1 MDKPKDNKKD
11 NGEKRSSHRR
21 GSSFPRSKP
30 EFDQKILNIRRVTRV
45 VAGGRR
51 FSFSVA
57 LVAGD
62 KKGSV
67 GLGLGKAGDT
77 ALAIN
82 KAVRNAKKN
91 IVKLNLTKTMSIP
104 HELSAKFSS
113 SKVMLIPN
121 KGRGLVAGSVIR
133 DIVKLSGMKDVTGKI
148 ISNSKNKLN
157 NAKAV
162 IQALSTISS
171 KYTKPIPYEIA
182 DAVIAKNILPE
193 KDIINNKKDRI
204 VGRGGRHGKTSGRG
218 GKGQTARSGNKRRP
232 ELRDIIKRLPKN
244 RGYQFKSIQKS
255 FILQGGQKALPGEK
269 FSEIRNRLN
278 IKGKKIK
285 LK

>member
-1 MDKPKDNKKD
+1 M
-11 NGEKRSSHRR
+11 EKAKEKTSERKGGGRR
-21 GSSFPRSKP
+21 NSSFGRVKP
-30 EFDQKILNIRRVTRV
+30 EFDQKIINIRRVTRV

-91 IVKLNLTKTMSIP
+91 MIRLNLTKTMSIP

-113 SKVMLIPN
+113 SKVMLLPN

-133 DIVKLSGMKDVTGKI
+133 DIVKLSGMKDITGKI

-162 IQALSTISS
+162 MEALSAISS
-171 KYTKPIPYEIA
+171 KYAKPIAETVVVA
-182 DAVIAKNILPE
+182 NKEVVIPE
-193 KDIINNKKDRI
+193 
-204 VGRGGRHGKTSGRG
+204 V
-218 GKGQTARSGNKRRP
+218 
-232 ELRDIIKRLPKN
+232 
-244 RGYQFKSIQKS
+244 
-255 FILQGGQKALPGEK
+255 EK
-269 FSEIRNRLN
+269 EE
-278 IKGKKIK
+278 
-285 LK
+285 

>member
-1 MDKPKDNKKD
+1 MDKPKENSRDNAGGKKRND
-11 NGEKRSSHRR
+11 RR
-21 GSSFPRSKP
+21 GSSFGRVKP

-62 KKGSV
+62 RKGAV

-82 KAVRNAKKN
+82 KALRNAKKN
-91 IVKLNLTKTMSIP
+91 MIRLKLNKTMSLP

-113 SKVMLIPN
+113 SSVILRPN

-133 DIVKLSGMKDVTGKI
+133 DIVKLSGVKDVTGKI
-148 ISNSKNKLN
+148 LSNSKNKLN

-162 IQALSTISS
+162 MSALSQISS
-171 KYTKPIPYEIA
+171 KYTKLPAIGDTVVIDNKEVTPAAPIE
-182 DAVIAKNILPE
+182 
-193 KDIINNKKDRI
+193 
-204 VGRGGRHGKTSGRG
+204 
-218 GKGQTARSGNKRRP
+218 
-232 ELRDIIKRLPKN
+232 
-244 RGYQFKSIQKS
+244 
-255 FILQGGQKALPGEK
+255 
-269 FSEIRNRLN
+269 
-278 IKGKKIK
+278 
-285 LK
+285 

>member
-1 MDKPKDNKKD
+1 MEKPKENIRE
-11 NGEKRSSHRR
+11 NTGGRRSGGRRSS
-21 GSSFPRSKP
+21 SFGRVKP

-62 KKGSV
+62 KKGSI

-82 KAVRNAKKN
+82 KALRNAKKN
-91 IVKLNLTKTMSIP
+91 MIRLNLNKTMSIP

-113 SKVMLIPN
+113 SHIILRPN

-133 DIVKLSGMKDVTGKI
+133 DIVKLSGMKDITGKI
-148 ISNSKNKLN
+148 LSNSKNKLN

-162 IQALSTISS
+162 MSALSQISS
-171 KYTKPIPYEIA
+171 KYVKIVPETIVIKNKEIVVPETKE
-182 DAVIAKNILPE
+182 
-193 KDIINNKKDRI
+193 
-204 VGRGGRHGKTSGRG
+204 
-218 GKGQTARSGNKRRP
+218 
-232 ELRDIIKRLPKN
+232 
-244 RGYQFKSIQKS
+244 
-255 FILQGGQKALPGEK
+255 
-269 FSEIRNRLN
+269 
-278 IKGKKIK
+278 
-285 LK
+285 

>member
-1 MDKPKDNKKD
+1 MEKGKDNTRENTSGKK
-11 NGEKRSSHRR
+11 NTGRRSS
-21 GSSFPRSKP
+21 SFARVKP

-82 KAVRNAKKN
+82 KALRNAKKN
-91 IVKLNLTKTMSIP
+91 MIRLNLTKTMSIP

-113 SKVMLIPN
+113 SHISLRPN

-133 DIVKLSGMKDVTGKI
+133 DIVKLSGMKDITGKI
-148 ISNSKNKLN
+148 LSNSKNKLN

-162 IQALSTISS
+162 MSALSQISIRYA
-171 KYTKPIPYEIA
+171 KIAVPETVVVANKEVPVETEI
-182 DAVIAKNILPE
+182 E
-193 KDIINNKKDRI
+193 K
-204 VGRGGRHGKTSGRG
+204 
-218 GKGQTARSGNKRRP
+218 
-232 ELRDIIKRLPKN
+232 
-244 RGYQFKSIQKS
+244 
-255 FILQGGQKALPGEK
+255 
-269 FSEIRNRLN
+269 
-278 IKGKKIK
+278 
-285 LK
+285 

>member
-1 MDKPKDNKKD
+1 MENTKGNTK
-11 NGEKRSSHRR
+11 EKRNSGRR
-21 GSSFPRSKP
+21 GPSFNRVKP

-62 KKGSV
+62 RKGSV

-82 KAVRNAKKN
+82 KALRNAKKN
-91 IVKLNLTKTMSIP
+91 MIRLKLTKTMSIP

-113 SKVMLIPN
+113 SRVMLKPN

-133 DIVKLSGMKDVTGKI
+133 DIINLSGVKDITGKI
-148 ISNSKNKLN
+148 LSNSKNKLN

-162 IQALSTISS
+162 MTALSAISS
-171 KYTKPIPYEIA
+171 KYEKVIPESVVLA
-182 DAVIAKNILPE
+182 NKEVVPE
-193 KDIINNKKDRI
+193 
-204 VGRGGRHGKTSGRG
+204 V
-218 GKGQTARSGNKRRP
+218 
-232 ELRDIIKRLPKN
+232 
-244 RGYQFKSIQKS
+244 
-255 FILQGGQKALPGEK
+255 
-269 FSEIRNRLN
+269 
-278 IKGKKIK
+278 
-285 LK
+285 LKEE